1 MMLIK
6 TQAQLSQFLES
17 VSVNKTLPSTL
28 ESRITILSRI
38 REELSKL
45 SKSNAA
51 RSFSLFIKKGVNEL
65 KTERLERARPIG
77 LVGHFGPGN
86 FAINAAYSWV
96 AGFICGNTNIVRVSR
111 KASSED
117 IEIIE
122 AISRILIEKKVR
134 DVFVMCEEA
143 DQTVKNISRVVDAR
157 VVWGSDEVIG
167 KIRKME
173 VKARCRDLLF
183 ASSNS
188 LCLFNIDLFEEQ
200 NLSHQNYII
209 NALANDLFL
218 ADGAPCTAPSC
229 LVASSG
235 RYSADITFR
244 KGMQILKKSEAAY
257 NTREPS
263 SLVLFNSQAAFLQ
276 EQSAEKGYQFCSV
289 KDSTLKVCRSSIIKD
304 DKLLY
309 RSLFI
314 VPCSDVWVALSDL
327 KNRPSTVTH
336 YGFQEGITQIG
347 DVTGSYRV
355 VDIGQAHAFN
365 FNWDGI
371 DLIASLS
378 LWR

>member
-1 MMLIK
+1 MRSAGAVMLIK

-77 LVGHFGPGN
+77 VVGHFGPGN

-134 DVFVMCEEA
+134 AVFVMCEEA

-200 NLSHQNYII
+200 NLSHQDYII

-229 LVASSG
+229 SS
-235 RYSADITFR
+235 FER
-244 KGMQILKKSEAAY
+244 KIFG
-257 NTREPS
+257 
-263 SLVLFNSQAAFLQ
+263 
-276 EQSAEKGYQFCSV
+276 
-289 KDSTLKVCRSSIIKD
+289 
-304 DKLLY
+304 
-309 RSLFI
+309 
-314 VPCSDVWVALSDL
+314 
-327 KNRPSTVTH
+327 
-336 YGFQEGITQIG
+336 
-347 DVTGSYRV
+347 
-355 VDIGQAHAFN
+355 
-365 FNWDGI
+365 
-371 DLIASLS
+371 
-378 LWR
+378 

>member
-1 MMLIK
+1 M
-6 TQAQLSQFLES
+6 QLVHS
-17 VSVNKTLPSTL
+17 V
-28 ESRITILSRI
+28 
-38 REELSKL
+38 
-45 SKSNAA
+45 
-51 RSFSLFIKKGVNEL
+51 FIKKGVNEL

-111 KASSED
+111 KASNED

-200 NLSHQNYII
+200 NLSHQDYII

-229 LVASSG
+229 FVASSG